1 MSDIKTEESTNATEA
16 STGEAPTKTT
26 EHDVQ
31 YQDEETKAQVR
42 FILKFKLAYTW
53 SCNSNLKLFRLT
65 FPKLL

>member
-42 FILKFKLAYTW
+42 FILKFKLAYT
-53 SCNSNLKLFRLT
+53 
-65 FPKLL
+65 

>member
-1 MSDIKTEESTNATEA
+1 MSDIKTEESTNATVAATEA

-42 FILKFKLAYTW
+42 FLLSKLKSAL
-53 SCNSNLKLFRLT
+53 S
-65 FPKLL
+65 

>member
-1 MSDIKTEESTNATEA
+1 MSDIKTEESTNATVASTEA

-42 FILKFKLAYTW
+42 FLL
-53 SCNSNLKLFRLT
+53 LKLKSALSLNSVT
-65 FPKLL
+65 NQQL